1 MANDN
6 YDARNPGVAIH
17 TWVKFS
23 EKIKLLDLAE
33 AEGKTLSK
41 FTGEIIEKWL
51 EDNGASEQ
59 EGDALT

>member
-1 MANDN
+1 MANEN

-41 FTGEIIEKWL
+41 FTGEIIEAWL
-51 EDNGASEQ
+51 KENESEN
-59 EGDALT
+59 ETRDSDI